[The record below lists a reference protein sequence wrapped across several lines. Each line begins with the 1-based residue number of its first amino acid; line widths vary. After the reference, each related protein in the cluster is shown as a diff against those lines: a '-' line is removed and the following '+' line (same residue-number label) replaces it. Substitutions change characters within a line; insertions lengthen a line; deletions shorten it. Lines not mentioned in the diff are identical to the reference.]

1 MDTKSNT
8 KPRTENINTLN
19 EGLKMKQTAND
30 QTLTAIVTGA
40 STGLGF
46 AITKHFLSKD
56 INVVMNARTAA
67 DLEAAYQ
74 ALGSPAN
81 ATIMVGDIANKS
93 VGTDLVRAAETKFG
107 GLDILVNNAGVFSAK
122 AFLDTEESDIDR
134 FYAINFKGAYFAA
147 QAAVPVLQKR
157 GGGAI
162 VNIGTT
168 LLEHAIAGYPA
179 SAALASKA
187 ALHSLTEQLSAEFG
201 GDNIRVSTI
210 ATGIIETPLHAKQGI
225 EDTSGLAGL
234 HLVNRIGKPEDIAE
248 AVALLATN
256 DFISGT
262 TLRVDGGH
270 AAGHTFG

>member
-1 MDTKSNT
+1 MTQATN
-8 KPRTENINTLN
+8 N
-19 EGLKMKQTAND
+19 

-46 AITKHFLSKD
+46 AITKRFLSED

-67 DLEAAYQ
+67 DLEAAYEK
-74 ALGSPAN
+74 LGSPAN
-81 ATIMVGDIANKS
+81 ATFLVGDIANKS
-93 VGTDLVRAAETKFG
+93 VGADLVRAAETEFG
-107 GLDILVNNAGVFSAK
+107 GLDILVNNAGVFGAK
-122 AFLDTEESDIDR
+122 PFLDTEEGDLDR

-147 QAAVPVLQKR
+147 QAAVPALQKR

-168 LLEHAIAGYPA
+168 LLQHAIAGFPA
-179 SAALASKA
+179 SAAVASKA

-201 GDNIRVSTI
+201 SDNIRVSTI
-210 ATGIIETPLHAKQGI
+210 ATGIIETPLHAKYGVD
-225 EDTSGLAGL
+225 DTSGLAGL
-234 HLVNRIGKPEDIAE
+234 HLVNRIGKPDDVAD
-248 AVALLATN
+248 AVAMLATN

>member
-1 MDTKSNT
+1 
-8 KPRTENINTLN
+8 
-19 EGLKMKQTAND
+19 MKQTAND

-162 VNIGTT
+162 VNGGTT

-234 HLVNRIGKPEDIAE
+234 DLVNRIGKPEDIAE

>member
-1 MDTKSNT
+1 MDT
-8 KPRTENINTLN
+8 RTETKTRSENVTTEN
-19 EGLKMKQTAND
+19 EGLKMAQAINN

-46 AITKHFLSKD
+46 AITKRFLSED

-67 DLEAAYQ
+67 DLEAAYE

-81 ATIMVGDIANKS
+81 ATFLVGDIANRS
-93 VGTDLVRAAETKFG
+93 IGADLVRTAETEFG
-107 GLDILVNNAGVFSAK
+107 GLDILVNNAGVFGAK
-122 AFLDTEESDIDR
+122 AFLDTEESDLDR

-168 LLEHAIAGYPA
+168 LLEHAIAGFPA

-210 ATGIIETPLHAKQGI
+210 ATGTIDTPLHAKHGI
-225 EDTSGLAGL
+225 DDTSGLAGL
-234 HLVNRIGKPEDIAE
+234 HLVNRIGKPEDVAD